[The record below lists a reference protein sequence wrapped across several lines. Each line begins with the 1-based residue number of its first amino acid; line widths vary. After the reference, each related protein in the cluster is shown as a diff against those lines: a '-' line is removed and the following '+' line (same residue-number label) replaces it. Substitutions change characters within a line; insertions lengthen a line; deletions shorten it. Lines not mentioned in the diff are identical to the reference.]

1 MSLVGD
7 QPKNMQIP
15 VIKQQNTSNT
25 SLIITSFPT
34 FKSTEKQFGKS
45 IFSLLPTYSTE
56 ELGKF
61 DALKC
66 Q

>member
-25 SLIITSFPT
+25 SLIITCFST

-56 ELGKF
+56 ELDKF